1 MARLSRDAVA
11 LLPRDEA
18 QAYFTGWA
26 ADLKA
31 KLLLI
36 DTAED
41 IYQGPG
47 DTPLNAAVASLIH
60 ASYYLN
66 DRVGYE
72 MAPHPKGMILLPA
85 LDDAPLPDDFTVCA
99 LCLADERDCTCRM

>member
-1 MARLSRDAVA
+1 MLS
-11 LLPRDEA
+11 RDEA
-18 QAYFTGWA
+18 QAYFSGWA

-31 KLLLI
+31 NLLLI
-36 DTAED
+36 DMAEE

-47 DTPLNAAVASLIH
+47 DTPLNAAVAILIH

-72 MAPHPKGMILLPA
+72 MHPHPKGMILLPG
-85 LDDAPLPDDFTVCA
+85 VNNG
-99 LCLADERDCTCRM
+99 